1 MELSIDGI
9 TDGETIPTRFAFCA
23 TRDEMGEN
31 VSPALTWTGIPPG
44 TRSLAISC
52 TDPDVPSDPADVN
65 QDGRT
70 VSPDLP
76 RISFAHWLLTD
87 LPADLTSIAEGADG
101 SGIVA
106 RGKPVDGSPTGGV
119 RGAND
124 FTSWFEGDADMAG
137 TYGGYDGPCPPW
149 NDSIVHHY
157 TWTVHALDVE
167 SLGLP
172 PGFRLADFEA
182 AVDGHVLASA
192 SVTGLYSLNPEVG

>member
-9 TDGETIPTRFAFCA
+9 TDGEAIPSRFALCA

-31 VSPALTWTGIPPG
+31 RSPGMTWTGTPSG

-52 TDPDVPSDPADVN
+52 VDPDAPSDPTDVN
-65 QDGRT
+65 QEGRT
-70 VSPDLP
+70 VAPDLP
-76 RISFAHWLLTD
+76 RVSFAHWLLTD
-87 LPADLTSIAEGADG
+87 LPDDLTAIVEGADG

-106 RGKPVDGSPTGGV
+106 GGKTVADSPVGGV

-124 FTSWFEGDADMAG
+124 FTSWFEGDAEMAG

-157 TWTVHALDVE
+157 TWTVYAIDIDSVGLD
-167 SLGLP
+167 

-182 AVDGHVLASA
+182 AIEGHVLASA
-192 SVTGLYSLNPEVG
+192 AVTGLYSLNPEVG